1 MWTALPDRLS
11 DEPSGKDRESHVS
24 TCPSCAAFVA
34 AQREALAALAP
45 LAAAR
50 KAALPPEGL
59 SDRIV
64 ARIQREAVEANAA
77 SALRPVPFL
86 LRTSTRRY
94 APIAAGLAI
103 FLAVGLS
110 SGLLAGGGFFAPLS
124 PAATP
129 TFTDKGATTDA
140 NEPPSGG
147 QTIGPEADVTNAES
161 LVGHYPILL
170 PTDGKRCF
178 VADAKAGADVPSAA
192 YDAAVATG
200 AFDGAYAFRC
210 YLNADGSLT
219 VLALLPSAG
228 IQDLADRVSAA
239 LAPCASP
246 FRIAIIDA
254 KDIGSAFAAIGIQDA
269 DAFLSSADGAA
280 ARLLRVD
287 LGR

>member
-1 MWTALPDRLS
+1 MWTEFPDRHP
-11 DEPSGKDRESHVS
+11 DDASGKDRESHLS
-24 TCPSCAAFVA
+24 TCASCAAFVA
-34 AQREALAALAP
+34 AQSEALAALAP

-50 KAALPPEGL
+50 KAAVPPEGL

-64 ARIQREAVEANAA
+64 ARIQRESVETNAA
-77 SALRPVPFL
+77 SLLRPVPFL
-86 LRTSTRRY
+86 LRASTRRY
-94 APIAAGLAI
+94 APIAAGFAI
-103 FLAVGLS
+103 FLAVGLA
-110 SGLLAGGGFFAPLS
+110 SGILAGGGFFAPLRLE
-124 PAATP
+124 ATP
-129 TFTDKGATTDA
+129 TFSDKGATIDA
-140 NEPPSGG
+140 NGSPSGG
-147 QTIGPEADVTNAES
+147 QTNAPETATPTFES
-161 LVGHYPILL
+161 LVGHYPVLL
-170 PTDGKRCF
+170 PTDGKRTF
-178 VADAKAGADVPSAA
+178 LSDVKAAAGVPSAS

-219 VLALLPSAG
+219 VLALLPSHG

-254 KDIGSAFAAIGIQDA
+254 KDIGSAFAELGIQDA